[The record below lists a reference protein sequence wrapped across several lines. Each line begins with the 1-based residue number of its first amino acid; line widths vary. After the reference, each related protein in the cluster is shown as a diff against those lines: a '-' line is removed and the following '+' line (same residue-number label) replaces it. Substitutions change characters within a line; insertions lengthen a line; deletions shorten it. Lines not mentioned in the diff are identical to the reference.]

1 MQFSKNFTLNE
12 LIKSNTAKSRG
23 IDNTPTDETQLANLK
38 QLTEKVLQPIRDHFG
53 PTTINSGY
61 RSPVLNE
68 AVRGSKTSQH
78 CYGQAADV
86 EVRGVANYDL
96 AKWIEDNLDYDQL
109 ILEFYTPGI
118 LDSGWVHVS
127 YTGKNHRKQSLTAKK
142 VNGKTQY
149 SVGLQ
154 K

>member
-1 MQFSKNFTLNE
+1 MQLSKNFTLNE

-127 YTGKNHRKQSLTAKK
+127 YTGKNHRKQSLTATK

>member
-1 MQFSKNFTLNE
+1 MQLSKNFTLNE
-12 LIKSNTAKSRG
+12 MTKSETASRRG
-23 IDNTPTDETQLANLK
+23 ISNLPSDEHLKNLK
-38 QLTEKVLQPIRDHFG
+38 QLVEKVLQPIRDQFG
-53 PTTINSGY
+53 PATINSGY
-61 RSPVLNE
+61 RSPALNE
-68 AVRGSKTSQH
+68 AVGGSKTSQH
-78 CYGQAADV
+78 CYGQAVDV

-118 LDSGWVHVS
+118 PDSGWVHVS
-127 YTGKNHRKQSLTAKK
+127 YTGKNHRKQSLTASK